1 MIPVN
6 YKINTTV
13 HGDLSEEEC
22 SCTFFGIS
30 ALDENNNEIISIN
43 DISSSRN
50 DIELLI
56 NKFNKN
62 ELSIIHFY
70 DAVEDF
76 MAENN

>member
-1 MIPVN
+1 MITIN
-6 YKINTTV
+6 YTINTTV
-13 HGDLSEEEC
+13 HDGFSKEEC
-22 SCTFFGIS
+22 SYTFFGIS
-30 ALDENNNEIISIN
+30 ALDENNNEIVSIN

-56 NKFNKN
+56 NKFNENK
-62 ELSIIHFY
+62 LSLIHFY